1 MQPGSDRRALP
12 EPLGS
17 EMKHRSPSTS
27 QLAATGLLLALI
39 GTAACES
46 RQPISPDDVQIRA
59 AKPPKDGGEEIVVLS
74 AVPSEGEQGAVG
86 LKIHVFGE
94 GFAKGAKV
102 AFHLSEDE
110 TDPDEGMTVQSTEF
124 VSSQEVIA
132 TTDIALD
139 AEVSSRYVSV
149 AFRGRR
155 GIGTEALFQVKENSG
170 IGQLEPTPVSVR
182 LNSGVFTNPATD
194 PGVYIETCNVAARL
208 AAVNGNLALGF
219 KFNKNLFKG
228 KDRPD
233 DCPVDADGQF
243 QRKVHVEIPGKI
255 SDDRH
260 GRIYTNNTTLSDGT
274 VLTDGL
280 ADLRVHPGDPATTV
294 LAAQVGSQL
303 NFGQECP
310 YGVVVADNKVNV
322 TYLTDPAGGGP
333 RWEIWSDGEETAL
346 YCTGG
351 GQFPDQEPMSALLV
365 PVSITVF
372 DDGGS
377 GGP

>member
-1 MQPGSDRRALP
+1 
-12 EPLGS
+12 
-17 EMKHRSPSTS
+17 
-27 QLAATGLLLALI
+27 
-39 GTAACES
+39 
-46 RQPISPDDVQIRA
+46 
-59 AKPPKDGGEEIVVLS
+59 
-74 AVPSEGEQGAVG
+74 
-86 LKIHVFGE
+86 
-94 GFAKGAKV
+94 
-102 AFHLSEDE
+102 
-110 TDPDEGMTVQSTEF
+110 
-124 VSSQEVIA
+124 
-132 TTDIALD
+132 
-139 AEVSSRYVSV
+139 VSSRYISVS
-149 AFRGRR
+149 FRGRR
-155 GIGTEALFQVKENSG
+155 GIGTEALFEVKENSG
-170 IGQLEPTPVSVR
+170 IGQLEPTSVSIM

-194 PGVYIETCNVAARL
+194 QGVYIETCNVAARL

-233 DCPVDADGQF
+233 DCPENAGVPF

-255 SDDRH
+255 IEDRH

-274 VLTDGL
+274 VLADGL

-310 YGVVVADNKVNV
+310 YGVVVAENKVNV
-322 TYLTDPAGGGP
+322 TYLKDPD

-351 GQFPDQEPMSALLV
+351 GQFPDQEPLSAVLV
-365 PVSITVF
+365 PVRITVF
-372 DDGGS
+372 DDGGL